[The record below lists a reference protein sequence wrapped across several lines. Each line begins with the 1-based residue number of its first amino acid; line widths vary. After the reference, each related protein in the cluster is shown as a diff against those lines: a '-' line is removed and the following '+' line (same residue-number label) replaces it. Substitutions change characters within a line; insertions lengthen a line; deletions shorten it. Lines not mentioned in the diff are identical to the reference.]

1 MKITWLEPAVL
12 AASSIPIDIKD
23 LRSLHE
29 QGVGAIISLT
39 EQPLTIFKSITRDSF
54 GALDITY
61 LHVPVPDHH
70 PPTLE
75 QAHVI
80 VRFIELMRER
90 QRAVFVHCH
99 AGVGRTGTILHLY
112 YLAQG
117 MTLEAARE
125 QIRRKRPQ
133 STLLSDKQKAFLS
146 EYARAQRESLSGT
159 G

>member
-1 MKITWLEPAVL
+1 MKITWVEPAIL

-23 LRSLHE
+23 LRSLRE

-39 EQPLTIFKSITRDSF
+39 EQPLTAFKSIRPDFFSM
-54 GALDITY
+54 LDITY

-80 VRFIELMRER
+80 LRFIDLMRER

-112 YLAQG
+112 YLAQD

-125 QIRRKRPQ
+125 QVRRKRPQ

-146 EYARAQRESLSGT
+146 EYARVRRASLSGS

>member
-12 AASSIPIDIKD
+12 AASSIPIDVKD
-23 LRSLHE
+23 LRSLRE

-39 EQPLTIFKSITRDSF
+39 EQPLTVFKGITPDAF

-61 LHVPVPDHH
+61 LHVPIPDHH

-80 VRFIELMRER
+80 LRFIELMRER

-112 YLAQG
+112 YLAHG
-117 MTLEAARE
+117 MSLEAARE
-125 QIRRKRPQ
+125 QVRRRRPQ
-133 STLLSDKQKAFLS
+133 STLLSDGQRAFLNDFAS
-146 EYARAQRESLSGT
+146 STKGK
-159 G
+159 

>member
-23 LRSLHE
+23 LRSLRE

-39 EQPLTIFKSITRDSF
+39 EQPLTAFKSIRPDSF

-61 LHVPVPDHH
+61 LHMPIPDHH
-70 PPTLE
+70 APTHE

-80 VRFIELMRER
+80 LRFIELMRER
-90 QRAVFVHCH
+90 RRAVFVHCH

-117 MTLEAARE
+117 LSLEAARE
-125 QIRRKRPQ
+125 QVRRRRPQ
-133 STLLSDKQKAFLS
+133 STLLSEAQRAFLS
-146 EYARAQRESLSGT
+146 EFASSTRER
-159 G
+159 

>member
-1 MKITWLEPAVL
+1 MKITWLEPDAL
-12 AASSIPIDIKD
+12 AASRMPLDIND
-23 LRSLHE
+23 VRSLRE

-39 EQPLTIFKSITRDSF
+39 EQPLTLFKGITPDAF

-70 PPTLE
+70 PPTKE

-80 VRFIELMRER
+80 LRFIDLMRKR

-117 MTLEAARE
+117 LSLEAARE
-125 QIRRKRPQ
+125 QVRRKRPQ
-133 STLLSDKQKAFLS
+133 STLLSDKQRAFLS
-146 EYARAQRESLSGT
+146 EFARARAEQ
-159 G
+159 

>member
-1 MKITWLEPAVL
+1 MKITWVEPAVL

-23 LRSLHE
+23 LRSLRE
-29 QGVGAIISLT
+29 QGIGAIISLT
-39 EQPLTIFKSITRDSF
+39 EQPLTLFKGITPDAF

-80 VRFIELMRER
+80 LRFIELMRER

-99 AGVGRTGTILHLY
+99 AGAGRTGTILHLY
-112 YLAQG
+112 YLERG
-117 MTLEAARE
+117 LSLEAARE
-125 QIRRKRPQ
+125 QVRRRRPQ
-133 STLLSDKQKAFLS
+133 STLLSEKQRAFLS
-146 EYARAQRESLSGT
+146 DYARAMQGSAE
-159 G
+159 

>member
-1 MKITWLEPAVL
+1 MKITWVEPDVL
-12 AASSIPIDIKD
+12 AASRMPLDIND
-23 LRSLHE
+23 VRSLRE
-29 QGVGAIISLT
+29 QGVGAIVSLT
-39 EQPLTIFKSITRDSF
+39 EQPLTLFQSITRDAL

-61 LHVPVPDHH
+61 LHVPIPDHH
-70 PPTLE
+70 APTQE

-80 VRFIELMRER
+80 LRFVELMCER

-125 QIRRKRPQ
+125 QVRRRRPQ

-146 EYARAQRESLSGT
+146 EFASSTRER
-159 G
+159 